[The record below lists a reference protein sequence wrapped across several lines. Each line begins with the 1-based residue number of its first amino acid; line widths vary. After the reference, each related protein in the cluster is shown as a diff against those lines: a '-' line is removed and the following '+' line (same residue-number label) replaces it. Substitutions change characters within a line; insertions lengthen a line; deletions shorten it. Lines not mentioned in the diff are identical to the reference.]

1 MQKSYVK
8 GLKCP
13 DPSPPSPPTKT
24 NAGPEMAHPPRRAL
38 APAAKTK
45 VCPSWA
51 DANAGL
57 PKKTPPRFPIPPI
70 PASRHPHICPR
81 HPLTP
86 TCTVN
91 YFRGG
96 VPRRAW
102 VPPQNVPGNLPDP
115 CHLNT
120 NLGGGRI
127 CQRGKCQKLGTRARG
142 PATSQK
148 LGTGNPDSQ
157 SVTFPMGPPLR
168 QRCKR
173 RPTCQKLSN
182 HVTCAR
188 SATGVPKSSV

>member
-1 MQKSYVK
+1 
-8 GLKCP
+8 
-13 DPSPPSPPTKT
+13 
-24 NAGPEMAHPPRRAL
+24 MAHPPHRAL

-70 PASRHPHICPR
+70 LPLSPIPRFPPFLHLSRHPLIR
-81 HPLTP
+81 
-86 TCTVN
+86 TCIVN
-91 YFRGG
+91 YYRGG
-96 VPRRAW
+96 SPDGHGF
-102 VPPQNVPGNLPDP
+102 PPPNVPGNLPDP

-142 PATSQK
+142 PANSQK

-182 HVTCAR
+182 HVTCAQ